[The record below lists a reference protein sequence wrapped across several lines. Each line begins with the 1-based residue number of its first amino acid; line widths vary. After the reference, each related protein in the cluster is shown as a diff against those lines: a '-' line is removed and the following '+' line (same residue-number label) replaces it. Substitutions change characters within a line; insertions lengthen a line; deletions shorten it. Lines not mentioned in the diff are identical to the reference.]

1 MRLVMN
7 GVTAVSI
14 ANFAVASPG
23 DDPDEFPPPLS
34 LDPCCSRLSVVPP
47 CSPGVPVIA
56 PRKETPMKSKRTR
69 EQLSAAL
76 LSACALPASAALV
89 ACLSGCGDDLGS
101 GPIDAGVQDQSA
113 SVLKPPSGVP
123 AVLQPPAGSTVAVL
137 FHGRGDQVYIC
148 TSMSGGGSDGGTM
161 DGGTTS
167 YAWVL
172 NAPDAKLYD
181 DAGKQGGTHYAGPTW
196 TANDQSSV
204 VAMRV
209 QQVNAPQSGSISWLL
224 LKAISNAGTGLLSS
238 ISFVQRVYTQGGVA
252 PTSGCDAGT
261 VGTTTRV
268 AYSAEYYFYVGGG

>member
-14 ANFAVASPG
+14 ANFAVASSG
-23 DDPDEFPPPLS
+23 DNPDEFPPPLP

-76 LSACALPASAALV
+76 LSACALPASTALV

-101 GPIDAGVQDQSA
+101 GPVDAGVQDQSA
-113 SVLKPPSGVP
+113 AALQPPSGVP
-123 AVLQPPAGSTVAVL
+123 ALLQPPAGSTVAVL
-137 FHGRGDQVYIC
+137 FHGRGDQVYVC
-148 TSMSGGGSDGGTM
+148 SSMTGGGSDGGTM

-172 NAPDAKLYD
+172 KAPDAKLYD
-181 DAGKQGGTHYAGPTW
+181 DAGKLGGLHYAGPTW

-204 VAMRV
+204 VGMRV
-209 QQVNAPQSGSISWLL
+209 QQVSAPQSDSISWLL
-224 LKAISNAGTGLLSS
+224 LKAISHAGSGLLAP
-238 ISFVQRVYTQGGVA
+238 ISFIQRVYTQGGVA
-252 PTSGCDAGT
+252 PAGGCDAANLGAES
-261 VGTTTRV
+261 RA
-268 AYSAEYYFYVGGG
+268 AYSAEYYFYAGGG